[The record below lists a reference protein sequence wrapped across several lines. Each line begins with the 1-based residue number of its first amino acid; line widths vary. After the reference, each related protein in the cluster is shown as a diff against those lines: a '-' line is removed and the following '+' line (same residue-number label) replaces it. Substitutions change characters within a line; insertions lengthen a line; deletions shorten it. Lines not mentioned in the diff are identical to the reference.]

1 MNYSRGPGWLDRLYD
16 GYALTML
23 LTQMTTTTTTTTMA
37 TSRMTLQFASKLGQ
51 KFMAPHTRTAN
62 GTRTRTRIRPTGNS
76 VRKVYFFSKKNRK
89 PTAKKGKIVAK
100 VFELR
105 VNVSSTLFD
114 SFCATKLASLFPNRN
129 FLATLLS

>member
-23 LTQMTTTTTTTTMA
+23 LTQMTTTTTTTTA

-62 GTRTRTRIRPTGNS
+62 GTSTRTRTPIRPTGNS
-76 VRKVYFFSKKNRK
+76 ARKV
-89 PTAKKGKIVAK
+89 
-100 VFELR
+100 
-105 VNVSSTLFD
+105 
-114 SFCATKLASLFPNRN
+114 
-129 FLATLLS
+129 

>member
-23 LTQMTTTTTTTTMA
+23 LTQMTTTTTTTTA

-62 GTRTRTRIRPTGNS
+62 GTSTRTRIRPTGNS
-76 VRKVYFFSKKNRK
+76 VRKVYFFSKKIENRRQ
-89 PTAKKGKIVAK
+89 KKIQNCCKGI
-100 VFELR
+100 R
-105 VNVSSTLFD
+105 VRINVSSTLFD
-114 SFCATKLASLFPNRN
+114 SFGAAKLASLYPKRN
-129 FLATLLS
+129 CS